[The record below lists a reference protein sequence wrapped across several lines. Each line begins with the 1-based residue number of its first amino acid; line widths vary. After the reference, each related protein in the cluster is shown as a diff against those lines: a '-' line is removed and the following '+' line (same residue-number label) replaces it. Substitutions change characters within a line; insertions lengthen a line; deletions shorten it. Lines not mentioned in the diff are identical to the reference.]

1 MVCIAFILC
10 KYNIFSGLYYD
21 FIGLLTGALYCTAP
35 QGRIGGIESIQLGQ
49 TREIFETGATM
60 VSPSKTAEK
69 YAYQP
74 CVFSPFCQVYIFYNL
89 YILFHITRTYNP
101 LFFILAEYSFVFPG
115 SHQNLCGKT
124 IPSGPPTRCT
134 SLGLGEKG
142 WIYGG
147 PQQPGK

>member
-1 MVCIAFILC
+1 MAFILC

-49 TREIFETGATM
+49 TREIFQTGATM
-60 VSPSKTAEK
+60 VPPSKTAEK

-89 YILFHITRTYNP
+89 YILFHITRIYNP
-101 LFFILAEYSFVFPG
+101 LFLSLQNILSFFLDHIRIYVEKLFPAALQPDAPLWASARKDG
-115 SHQNLCGKT
+115 STVDLSSQVNN
-124 IPSGPPTRCT
+124 
-134 SLGLGEKG
+134 
-142 WIYGG
+142 YN
-147 PQQPGK
+147 